1 MDYGLKIVSSKRF
14 KPASFNSI
22 CYLWGDKKAIPRS
35 KILTPQSFPML
46 RLLLTGGFSSVF
58 VAWFLLLA
66 LRIPLMLHGLPLTQP
81 ELNWMLVGERIHR
94 GFMLYTQTWDS
105 LSPLSAGFY
114 ALADVVFGRS
124 QVALQVMGLLAVMFQ
139 SAYFSYSL
147 QRHNLYNDRTHLP
160 AVLYALCASLFYDS
174 YTLSPVLLG
183 LTFLLVALNGFF
195 AQFSKDGTDSEP
207 FGIGFYVGVATLFH
221 IPFGWFAG
229 FAFVGLLLLSA
240 VRLRKFLLLVFG
252 FALPI
257 IIVLL
262 VFYLLNG
269 YEAVYYN
276 WIAVFLERDIQY
288 YVDFQMLAL
297 VVLPMGLLL
306 LLAATQLLRGNTR
319 SVNFQ
324 IRCQQLMFF
333 WLLTATASLF
343 FAPDMAP
350 YAFLVFVPP
359 VAFFSTYF
367 FLLVRKPW
375 LGEVAFLTVLG
386 CLAFN
391 NWGRFYLP
399 VAAPLWKDQRLT
411 VAETGNTVSRKRLL
425 IIGPGLD
432 EYRNNTPAT
441 PYLHWRLA
449 RRHFENLDNYVTV
462 IELYGNFQRDMPDV
476 IIDKQAVV
484 PVLFN
489 RIPALA
495 NQYRKEGNVYRRK

>member
-1 MDYGLKIVSSKRF
+1 
-14 KPASFNSI
+14 
-22 CYLWGDKKAIPRS
+22 
-35 KILTPQSFPML
+35 ML

-58 VAWFLLLA
+58 VAWLLLLA
-66 LRIPLMLHGLPLTQP
+66 LRLPLLLHGLPLTQP

-94 GFMLYTQTWDS
+94 GFMIYTQTWDS
-105 LSPLSAGFY
+105 LSPLSAGVY

-124 QVALQVMGLLAVMFQ
+124 PVALQVLGLLAVMFQ

-147 QRHNLYNDRTHLP
+147 QRHDLYNDRTHLP

-183 LTFLLVALNGFF
+183 LTFLLIALNGFF
-195 AQFSKDGTDSEP
+195 AQLNKDATDNEP
-207 FGIGFYVGVATLFH
+207 FGIGFYVGVATLCY

-240 VRLRKFLLLVFG
+240 VRLRKFLLLAFG

-257 IIVLL
+257 IVVLL

-276 WIAVFLERDIQY
+276 WIAVFWERDIHY
-288 YVDFQMLAL
+288 YTGFRTLAL
-297 VVLPMGLLL
+297 AALPLAALL

-333 WLLTATASLF
+333 WLLTAGASLF
-343 FAPDMAP
+343 FAADMAS
-350 YAFLVFVPP
+350 AVLLVFVPP
-359 VAFFSTYF
+359 VAFFGTYY
-367 FLLVRKPW
+367 FLLIKKPW
-375 LGEVAFLTVLG
+375 MGEAAFLAVL
-386 CLAFN
+386 AVIVFN

-399 VAAPLWKDQRLT
+399 AAAPLWPDGQLT
-411 VAETGNTVSRKRLL
+411 VKKTGGAVAGKRLL

-432 EYRNNTPAT
+432 EYQHNTPAT

-462 IELYGNFQRDMPDV
+462 VELYDNFRRDMPDV
-476 IIDKQAVV
+476 IIDKQNVV
-484 PVLFN
+484 PLLFN

-495 NQYRKEGNVYRRK
+495 AQYQRQGNVYRRRSPQIPEGSQNSML

>member
-1 MDYGLKIVSSKRF
+1 
-14 KPASFNSI
+14 
-22 CYLWGDKKAIPRS
+22 
-35 KILTPQSFPML
+35 ML

-94 GFMLYTQTWDS
+94 GFMIYTQTWDS
-105 LSPLSAGFY
+105 LSPLSAGVY
-114 ALADVVFGRS
+114 ALSDVVFGRS
-124 QVALQVMGLLAVMFQ
+124 QLAYQVLGLLLVMFQ

-147 QRHNLYNDRTHLP
+147 QRYNLYNDRTHLP
-160 AVLYALCASLFYDS
+160 AVLYVLCATLFFDS

-183 LTFLLVALNGFF
+183 LTFLLIALNGFF
-195 AQFSKDGTDSEP
+195 AQLQKDGIENDS
-207 FGIGFYVGVATLFH
+207 FGVGFYLGVATLFY
-221 IPFGWFAG
+221 IPFAWFAV
-229 FAFVGLLLLSA
+229 FAFTGFLLLSA
-240 VRLRKFLLLVFG
+240 VRLRKFLLLLFG
-252 FALPI
+252 FGLPV

-269 YEAVYYN
+269 YDAIYYN
-276 WIAVFLERDIQY
+276 WIAVFLERNIQY
-288 YVDFQMLAL
+288 YVDLQTLII
-297 VVLPMGLLL
+297 VVLPLAVLLL
-306 LLAATQLLRGNTR
+306 LSATQLLRGNTR

-333 WLLTATASLF
+333 WLLTAVASLA
-343 FAPDMAP
+343 FAPDLAP
-350 YAFLVFVPP
+350 YAFLIFVPP
-359 VAFFSTYF
+359 TAFFGTYF
-367 FLLVRKPW
+367 FLLAKKPW
-375 LGEVAFLTVLG
+375 MGEVAFLGILLCIVL
-386 CLAFN
+386 N

-399 VAAPLWKDQRLT
+399 AAAPWHDARLT
-411 VAETGNTVSRKRLL
+411 VQQTDGAIANKRLL

-462 IELYGNFQRDMPDV
+462 IELYNNFRQDLPDV
-476 IIDKQAVV
+476 IIDKQNIV
-484 PVLFN
+484 PTLFD

-495 NQYRKEGNVYRRK
+495 NLYQKQGNVYRRKSPPVPEGGAR